1 MFEDSKI
8 PKKIESPIQE
18 AVFEIRYDCPC
29 PGDALYGLLFDIF
42 KNFPN
47 EEGHALPILQM
58 PQQIRLIDPNLKYQ
72 PYYRAFRDGYAFAVG
87 PHSIVFSALK
97 PYRGWTE
104 WKNFFYP
111 IVDTIKEKNIIR
123 SVERIGLRTFDLFDE
138 NIFGKINAKLTIADK
153 IIDSCPTSFFTEFD
167 EGSVHVLLNVGNNTV
182 TVNGQAAKK
191 SLIDIDCI
199 CWFNCEVNDFFIQ
212 YKDKLEK
219 AHLVNKQVFFGLM
232 KQELLASLKPEYN

>member
-1 MFEDSKI
+1 MFEETKI

-18 AVFEIRYDCPC
+18 AAFEIRYDCPY
-29 PGDALYGLLFDIF
+29 PGEALYGLLFDIF
-42 KNFPN
+42 KDFPN

-87 PHSIVFSALK
+87 SHSIVFSALK

-104 WKNFFYP
+104 WKSFIYP
-111 IVDTIKEKNIIR
+111 IVNIIKERNIIH

-138 NIFGKINAKLTIADK
+138 NLFGKINAELTIAGRT
-153 IIDSCPTSFFTEFD
+153 IDSSPTSFFTEF
-167 EGSVHVLLNVGNNTV
+167 EQESVHVLLNLGNAAN
-182 TVNGQAAKK
+182 VNGQATKK

-199 CWFNCEVNDFFIQ
+199 YWFNCEAKAFFSSYQ
-212 YKDKLEK
+212 EMLEK
-219 AHLVNKQVFFGLM
+219 AHLVNKRVFFGLM
-232 KQELLASLKPEYN
+232 KHELLASLKPEYN